1 MFSDSIVYYAVFK
14 WNRFR
19 KIKYIMYKVQ
29 DWESVFFTTTLLTI
43 TYMRGLFFLGGLGGG
58 GEKEE
63 QLNIFFWCLTPL
75 ATLFQLY
82 YGCQFYWWRKPQYP
96 EKTTDLSQVT
106 DKCYHIRLYRVHIA
120 WAGFE
125 LTTFQLPYDYK
136 WPRRRLLLT
145 LAFPH
150 YSLKGGGLGSKQTS
164 ATSPPLLM
172 RIHQVRKVSDLL
184 YIHEPRLRYQFC
196 LCFYDCWDYFYSVWF
211 FSISLL
217 YWCWF
222 FLIIISPSY

>member
-1 MFSDSIVYYAVFK
+1 MQYSNETVSGRLNILCIKFK
-14 WNRFR
+14 IGNLYSLQQRCSQLRICGGWH
-19 KIKYIMYKVQ
+19 
-29 DWESVFFTTTLLTI
+29 FTHTC
-43 TYMRGLFFLGGLGGG
+43 MLFFSGGSLGGEGGG
-58 GEKEE
+58 
-63 QLNIFFWCLTPL
+63 QLNIFFCCLTPL
-75 ATLFQLY
+75 ATIFQLY

-150 YSLKGGGLGSKQTS
+150 YSLKGGGLGSKKTS